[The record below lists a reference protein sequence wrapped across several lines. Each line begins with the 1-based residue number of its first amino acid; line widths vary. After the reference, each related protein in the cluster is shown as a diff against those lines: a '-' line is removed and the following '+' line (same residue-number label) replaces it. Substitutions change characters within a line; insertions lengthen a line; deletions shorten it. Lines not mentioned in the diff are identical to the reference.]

1 MLIAEDLLLLVLD
14 DEKGTLTS
22 SWVQQALGGAILT
35 ELAMAGSVE
44 VVPKSG
50 FTPAK
55 ASVVPGR
62 RPEEPILAAAYDS
75 LAAKPIAAKTAVTNL
90 GKGLHEA
97 LAARLCDRNILKRR
111 DDKILGIF
119 PRTTWPAAD
128 STHEDGV
135 RRQLTAVLVQGTTP
149 DATTG
154 PLIALLSSIDLAHK
168 VVDTRDVG
176 AGEVKKRAKQIARG
190 DWAAKGVKDAIDEV
204 TAVMTAVMVSTTA
217 ATSVST
223 S

>member
-14 DEKGTLTS
+14 DEKGTLAS

-44 VVPKSG
+44 VMPKSG

-55 ASVVPGR
+55 AMAVPGR
-62 RPEEPILAAAYDS
+62 RPDEPILAAAYDS
-75 LAAKPIAAKTAVTNL
+75 LAVKPMSAKNAVTNL

-97 LAARLCDRNILKRR
+97 LAARLCDRNILRRR
-111 DDKILGIF
+111 DDRILGIF

-128 STHEDGV
+128 STHENAV
-135 RRQLTAVLVQGTTP
+135 RGQLVSVLVQGATP
-149 DATTG
+149 DARTG

-168 VVDTRDVG
+168 VVDTRGVG
-176 AGEVKKRAKQIARG
+176 AGAVKKRAKEIARG
-190 DWAAKGVKDAIDEV
+190 DWAAKGVKDAIEEV
-204 TAVMTAVMVSTTA
+204 MAVMTTVMVATTA
-217 ATSVST
+217 TTATT
-223 S
+223 

>member
-14 DEKGTLTS
+14 DEKGTLAS

-35 ELAMAGSVE
+35 ELAMAGSVQ

-50 FTPAK
+50 LTPAK
-55 ASVVPGR
+55 ALTVPGR

-75 LAAKPIAAKTAVTNL
+75 LAAGPLSGKNAVTNL
-90 GKGLHEA
+90 GRGLHEA

-111 DDKILGIF
+111 DEKILGLF

-128 STHEDGV
+128 STHENAV
-135 RRQLTAVLVQGTTP
+135 RGQLYAVLVQGATP
-149 DATTG
+149 DPRTG
-154 PLIALLSSIDLAHK
+154 PLIALLSSIDFAHK
-168 VVDTRDVG
+168 VIDTRPVG
-176 AGEVKKRAKQIARG
+176 AGAVKRRAKEIARG

-204 TAVMTAVMVSTTA
+204 VAVMTATMVATTVTTTA
-217 ATSVST
+217 S
-223 S
+223 

>member
-14 DEKGTLTS
+14 DEKGTLAS

-35 ELAMAGSVE
+35 ELAMAGSVQ

-55 ASVVPGR
+55 ALAVPGR
-62 RPEEPILAAAYDS
+62 RPDEPILAAAYDS
-75 LAAKPIAAKTAVTNL
+75 LAAKPLSAKNAVTNL

-111 DDKILGIF
+111 DETILGLF

-128 STHEDGV
+128 STHENAV
-135 RRQLTAVLVQGTTP
+135 RGQLYAVLVQGTTP
-149 DATTG
+149 DAQTG
-154 PLIALLSSIDLAHK
+154 PLIALLSSIDFAHK
-168 VVDTRDVG
+168 VIDTRPMG
-176 AGEVKKRAKQIARG
+176 AGAVKRRAKEIARG

-204 TAVMTAVMVSTTA
+204 VAVMTATMVATTVTT
-217 ATSVST
+217 TSS
-223 S
+223 